1 MPNYS
6 DITLMGHIGRTPEV
20 KEFGD
25 NKLATFSMA
34 VSRKVK
40 GEKVTDWFD
49 IKAWGFNANFVEN
62 YLGKGQAILVQGE
75 PQIETWEDKNT
86 GAKRSKLVVNAQKI
100 TFAGGRAEE
109 EPVGNQV
116 KQSEP
121 NLDDLPF

>member
-6 DITLMGHIGRTPEV
+6 DITIMGHIGRIEI

-25 NKLATFSMA
+25 NKLATFSLA

-49 IKAWGFNANFVEN
+49 VKAWGFNANFAEN
-62 YLGKGQAILVQGE
+62 YLEKGSAILVRGE

-86 GAKRSKLVVNAQKI
+86 GSKRSKLVVNAQKI
-100 TFAGGRAEE
+100 TFAGGRAEA
-109 EPVGNQV
+109 EPVGNPV
-116 KQSEP
+116 KHSEP
-121 NLDDLPF
+121 NLDDMPF